1 MRNGN
6 DLDPLDL
13 VSRYVWRGRKD
24 ATRYLCKGHLDSYVT
39 TCRSLPTEEQFSSNG
54 RVANRHSLIRTLMND
69 GTFVSLVQRG
79 TGLTDIRGRMYVARP
94 KKQTNLKVKRGRV
107 IRLISRLWQQCAL
120 ATDRPPAPPSP
131 LSPHYFAHQPL
142 PRNRPSRYERI
153 IVTDG
158 SDSRVVSFS
167 GKEEISNSSNNYARL
182 ND

>member
-24 ATRYLCKGHLDSYVT
+24 ASRYLYKGHLDSYVT

-120 ATDRPPAPPSP
+120 ATDRPPAPPLSP
-131 LSPHYFAHQPL
+131 LPSLFRTPTASQKSSIPL
-142 PRNRPSRYERI
+142 RTYYCYGRERLACRIFFGKRRNFKQFE
-153 IVTDG
+153 
-158 SDSRVVSFS
+158 
-167 GKEEISNSSNNYARL
+167 
-182 ND
+182 